1 MQVKLPACDLSSST
15 VCRNIVRV
23 AVNTPSELLVRMPGW
38 HGRKATHFW
47 KKIKINLKNQKSK
60 NQFNSLELCVTLANL
75 IFSMK
80 PIMMHIQ
87 MQQIK
92 KFNSSLK
99 YHLLGSNCQTEQ
111 CTECPFHLRLNSG
124 LQNAFISLLIS
135 YYLMYCIHRW
145 RSCFK

>member
-1 MQVKLPACDLSSST
+1 MPALCKSLF
-15 VCRNIVRV
+15 
-23 AVNTPSELLVRMPGW
+23 LLIYFPHYHPLRTTRAHAQLTW
-38 HGRKATHFW
+38 QKSYTFL
-47 KKIKINLKNQKSK
+47 KKINFS
-60 NQFNSLELCVTLANL
+60 FHSLELCVTLANL
-75 IFSMK
+75 IFSTK
-80 PIMMHIQ
+80 PIMMHIR
-87 MQQIK
+87 MEQIK

-124 LQNAFISLLIS
+124 PQNAFISLLIS